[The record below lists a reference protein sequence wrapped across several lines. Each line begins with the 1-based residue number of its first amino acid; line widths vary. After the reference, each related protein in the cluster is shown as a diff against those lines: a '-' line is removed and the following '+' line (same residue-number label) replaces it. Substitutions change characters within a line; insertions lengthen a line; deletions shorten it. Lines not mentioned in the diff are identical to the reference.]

1 MPSCGGNERRLFG
14 CFFSRGAHSRLV
26 WGAKNDYNARRQRTE
41 QEVTAVYEVAEQAFQ
56 LVVRY
61 AILVLEA
68 VGALII
74 IGYSA
79 LSVVRMLQRKKKAG
93 HEALTEGVT
102 SGLSFLLGSEVLK
115 TIVAPGWTDI
125 GMTCAIILMRAG
137 VTVLLKWENKT
148 D

>member
-1 MPSCGGNERRLFG
+1 M
-14 CFFSRGAHSRLV
+14 
-26 WGAKNDYNARRQRTE
+26 
-41 QEVTAVYEVAEQAFQ
+41 YEVAEQAFQ

-79 LSVVRMLQRKKKAG
+79 LAVVRMLQRRKKAG

-125 GMTCAIILMRAG
+125 GMTCAILLMRAAIS
-137 VTVLLKWENKT
+137 LLVHWESKAESEHE
-148 D
+148 